1 MSKTVLFD
9 TDRNELV
16 ELDSKQEKLYNEY
29 LEYDKHVGMFET
41 MFSISDA
48 LSNNLITI
56 TKDNIH
62 LYYKCMSDEDLIKY
76 KVVISDVLDDRIVYI
91 TRVLKNVSFSN
102 FEWQG
107 LNGTGNISCAEIVTL
122 FEFGNWFLKSSLF
135 GIKDTLEPIDKYI
148 EEIKESSEYKEYIY

>member
-48 LSNNLITI
+48 LSNNLISI

-62 LYYKCMSDEDLIKY
+62 LYYEFMSDDDKSKY
-76 KVVISDVLDDRIVYI
+76 SVILSQLFYSRQGMAINIFNVKNAYNN
-91 TRVLKNVSFSN
+91 KNV
-102 FEWQG
+102 
-107 LNGTGNISCAEIVTL
+107 LNIVWNYHNKNVC
-122 FEFGNWFLKSSLF
+122 GYSIF
-135 GIKDTLEPIDKYI
+135 GIKDTLKPIDEYI
-148 EEIKESSEYKEYIY
+148 SDIKESSEYKEYIESKEV